1 MKCLRAPWKM
11 YDGPRDGMR
20 DSGPSL
26 LLPVLEEHL
35 AKGGSLL
42 ENKLSIVAKML
53 NHLLALSSSKDGFS

>member
-1 MKCLRAPWKM
+1 MSQSTMEK

-26 LLPVLEEHL
+26 LLPVLEEHF

-42 ENKLSIVAKML
+42 ENKLPIAAKML
-53 NHLLALSSSKDGFS
+53 NHLLA